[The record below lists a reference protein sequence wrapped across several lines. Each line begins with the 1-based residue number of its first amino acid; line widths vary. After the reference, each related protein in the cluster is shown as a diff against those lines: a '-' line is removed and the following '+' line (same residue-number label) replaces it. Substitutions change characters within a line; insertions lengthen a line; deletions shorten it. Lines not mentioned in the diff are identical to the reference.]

1 MKIGYARVSTAD
13 QNLDLQISALEK
25 AGCTTIFKE
34 KRSAIKERPELDKMM
49 SYLREGD
56 IVVVWKLDRL
66 ARSLQHLL
74 SIIEI
79 LKNRKIGFISLS
91 DNISTETHLG
101 EFFLQISG
109 AFSQLERNLIIE
121 RTKAGL
127 QAAKER
133 GVTLGRKRGFD
144 EVARR
149 KIKAVC
155 DLYIHDEMTV
165 SEICD
170 SLGIST
176 ATLYRYLDIKRIPKK
191 KNYGRKKRNDNGVE

>member
-1 MKIGYARVSTAD
+1 MKIGYARVSTAE

-25 AGCTTIFKE
+25 AGCTMIFKE

-49 SYLREGD
+49 NYLREGD
-56 IVVVWKLDRL
+56 TVVVWKLDRL

-74 SIIEI
+74 SLIEV
-79 LKNRKIGFISLS
+79 LKKRKIGFISLS

-127 QAAKER
+127 QAARER
-133 GVTLGRKRGFD
+133 GIILGRKRGLD
-144 EVARR
+144 EVAQR
-149 KIKAVC
+149 KAKAVYM
-155 DLYIHDEMTV
+155 LYIQGDMTV

-176 ATLYRYLDIKRIPKK
+176 ATVYRYLDNAGVSKK
-191 KNYGRKKRNDNGVE
+191 KNYGRKRKNDI

>member
-155 DLYIHDEMTV
+155 DL
-165 SEICD
+165 
-170 SLGIST
+170 
-176 ATLYRYLDIKRIPKK
+176 
-191 KNYGRKKRNDNGVE
+191 